1 MEVFGFPVSL
11 GGEWLDSARNNQ
23 VKTSICNLTLGYHT
37 LCGVVYNVDILKTL
51 GKKEEYAKIK
61 IYDGT
66 GVIECT
72 VSSRYYPQFKDVIIK
87 GFIVN
92 VTGNY
97 TYDEDRNQYTFWVN
111 DITLF
116 RL

>member
-1 MEVFGFPVSL
+1 MFGFPVSL

-51 GKKEEYAKIK
+51 GKKEEYAKVK
-61 IYDGT
+61 LYDGT
-66 GVIECT
+66 GLIECT
-72 VSSRYYPQFKDVIIK
+72 VSSRYHPQFKDVIIK
-87 GFIVN
+87 GSFVY

-97 TYDEDRNQYTFWVN
+97 TYDKERNRYSFWVN
-111 DITLF
+111 NITLL
-116 RL
+116 RI